1 MGGVR
6 VLSYPGTATMLWPGS
21 MADTSPRLP
30 DAPAGATPGLPA
42 RAELAGIGLM
52 LAAAAAFAGLDT
64 TGKWLN
70 QDGNPVGTAAVR
82 YVLSFVLVALFIR
95 PWGAAGVP
103 RSRNLGL
110 QVLRAGFLIVATLCS
125 MYAYR
130 ALPMTQAA
138 AISFVAPLIVA
149 AIAGPLLGEWIGWRG
164 ALAVVAGFAG
174 VLVITRPGA
183 GFTGAGVS
191 GAGTQGASLLALGT
205 AGANALYIV
214 ATRFLAGRDS
224 TRTTLFYTALVGAA
238 VAAPALPFVWR
249 PPVTSLGW
257 AVTVAMGVL
266 ASVGHWLMIL
276 AHRRAPA
283 SLLAPFG
290 YAQLLWAGVLGGLV
304 FGEVPDRW
312 TLVGGAVVIGAGL
325 YLLSLQRRGR

>member
-1 MGGVR
+1 
-6 VLSYPGTATMLWPGS
+6 MLG
-21 MADTSPRLP
+21 
-30 DAPAGATPGLPA
+30 
-42 RAELAGIGLM
+42 
-52 LAAAAAFAGLDT
+52 AAAAFAGLDAA
-64 TGKWLN
+64 GKWLN
-70 QDGNPVGTAAVR
+70 QSGDPVGTAAVR
-82 YVLSFVLVALFIR
+82 YVLSFVLVGVFIR
-95 PWGAAGVP
+95 PWGAAGLP
-103 RSRNLGL
+103 RSRSLGL

-138 AISFVAPLIVA
+138 AITFVAPLIVA

-164 ALAVVAGFAG
+164 ALAVLAGFGG
-174 VLVITRPGA
+174 VLVITRPAMGME
-183 GFTGAGVS
+183 GAGVS
-191 GAGTQGASLLALGT
+191 GASLLALGT
-205 AGANALYIV
+205 AGANALYVV

-224 TRTTLFYTALVGAA
+224 TRTTLFYTGLVGAA
-238 VAAPALPFVWR
+238 VALPALPFVWH
-249 PPVTSLGW
+249 PPRTALGW

-290 YAQLLWAGVLGGLV
+290 YAQLLWAAVLGGLV

-325 YLLSLQRRGR
+325 HLLAVQRQGR